1 MSQKVLAK
9 VNGREI
15 TEKELQMFYQT
26 LGQQVQSQFQG
37 EEGMKRLLDELI
49 YQELFYSEA
58 VDANIEATEGFQA
71 ELNLAK
77 ENLLKQYNIRQLLE
91 GIQVTDEES
100 KVFYEENPQYFSEG
114 EQVKASHI
122 LVETI
127 EKANE
132 IVEEMKG
139 ELSFEDAAMKYSTC
153 PSNQKGGDLGF
164 FQKGQMVPEF
174 EAVAFAMENDA
185 VSEPVQ
191 TQFGYHIIKKTD
203 HKKSDVKPLSEV
215 ADQIKQQLLIQKQNA
230 SYLEKVNALKEKY
243 TIEML

>member
-1 MSQKVLAK
+1 MSQTVLAK

-15 TEKELQMFYQT
+15 TENDLQMFYQT

-37 EEGMKRLLDELI
+37 EEGMKRLLDELV

-58 VDANIEATEGFQA
+58 VEENIEATEAFQA
-71 ELNLAK
+71 ELNQAK
-77 ENLLKQYNIRQLLE
+77 VNLLKQYNIRKLLE

-100 KVFYEENPQYFSEG
+100 SAFYKENPQYFSEG

-122 LVETI
+122 LVESI

-132 IVEEMKG
+132 ILEEMKG
-139 ELSFEDAAMKYSTC
+139 DLTFEEAAKKYSTC
-153 PSNQKGGDLGF
+153 PSNQNGGDLGF

-174 EAVAFAMENDA
+174 ESVAFDMENDA
-185 VSEPVQ
+185 VSEPVK
-191 TQFGYHIIKKTD
+191 TQFGYHIIKKTG
-203 HKKSDVKPLSEV
+203 HKQSDVKPLSEV
-215 ADQIKQQLLIQKQNA
+215 VDQIKQQLLIQKQNA

>member
-1 MSQKVLAK
+1 MSQTVLAK

-15 TEKELQMFYQT
+15 TENDLQMFYQT

-37 EEGMKRLLDELI
+37 EEGMKRLLDELV

-58 VDANIEATEGFQA
+58 VEENIEATEAFQA
-71 ELNLAK
+71 ELNQAK
-77 ENLLKQYNIRQLLE
+77 VNLLKQYNIRKLLE
-91 GIQVTDEES
+91 GIAVTDEES
-100 KVFYEENPQYFSEG
+100 SAFYKENPQYFSEG

-122 LVETI
+122 LVESI

-132 IVEEMKG
+132 ILEEMKG
-139 ELSFEDAAMKYSTC
+139 DLTFEEAAKKYSTC
-153 PSNQKGGDLGF
+153 PSNQNGGDLGF

-174 EAVAFAMENDA
+174 ESVAFDMENDA
-185 VSEPVQ
+185 VSEPVK
-191 TQFGYHIIKKTD
+191 TQFGYHIIKKTG
-203 HKKSDVKPLSEV
+203 HKQSDVKPLSEV
-215 ADQIKQQLLIQKQNA
+215 VDQIKQQLLIQKQNA